1 MTIKQLSI
9 SKAISFLLAT
19 IILVGII
26 PFNVMAV
33 RSNSND
39 IVVPVDE
46 WEYIPSN
53 EVPSMFLQE
62 TPMLFSSKNADESL
76 SASDM
81 VNVHVTAVNKTT
93 GLKENVADATVRL
106 FVGSEEK
113 STAITD
119 LNGVAT
125 ISLAGL
131 TLEEKY
137 KATISADKIVS
148 RGKAIDGT
156 ARDDL
161 YNKYYPKEEGEY
173 YRYTMELHSE
183 WIDRNGNWNGT
194 SLPKTA
200 SSNKVDMVFA
210 IDTTGSM
217 WDEINNVKNNIAD
230 FAQALINEGLDIR
243 FCIIEYLDITTN
255 EPTYVH
261 TVNGS
266 RWYDDVE
273 SVISVLEDITLGD
286 GGDWAET
293 PIDALGEIADI
304 DAMNY
309 RSDAHKF
316 AFVLTDA
323 DYKNNNN
330 YGYADMDDITRTLAG
345 LNIVTSV
352 ITDSYCKLT
361 YRTLYNGTNGIYA
374 NIYASDF
381 NAEMLTLSD
390 NIVEAVTRQVNLTLS
405 EPRMLVN
412 LSVCYF
418 ANDKTSQSSS
428 YKDSVKNMLN
438 EYSHRI
444 AETSDGHVLIDKVL
458 LFHTDNRLNF
468 YNTSH
473 YASMVDIRIETE
485 VDDDGTWWNNVQI
498 HSNAHVTGFYLDDQY
513 TATYD
518 DNSTEH
524 FSNLKNGEELNGR
537 QSFVRIQMSGKEG
550 AGWNNSLIDDAYAY
564 STTVAHET
572 GHYLFGFF
580 DEYLNADGTSWR
592 DVGGKPY
599 TAYGLMDNQHTDIE
613 MSKTAIDYSYM
624 NGDFANAT
632 KSVHTNQSWFYTE
645 SCEDWLADLLTNEAR
660 INEKWGR
667 TTASADLDYW
677 LTGDYQATYTKTVG
691 DHDRT
696 ATYSYAGLT
705 DSDYMNNTFIT
716 GGGGAWSL
724 HRDIP
729 STVAAD
735 YFESL
740 ESTATSLGNVVMEG
754 NGSTVSFTVTPVD
767 GYIYTIFHRESGD
780 EGYNTIETAES
791 GGVYIAELPVDIG
804 ELAEI
809 RLVAEKDGT
818 SSYNTYY
825 VDRSELTDVGYLYTS
840 ANNTVLAYVKADE
853 ESSYS
858 FVADNTS
865 YINGDY
871 VSVNQATIISSDND
885 VTVDSGEI
893 YSVVSYMAE
902 IDYTTLSWFQYKNSI
917 WKQIATDYS
926 EEENM
931 NIGAR
936 ADLDG
941 EGLYVLM
948 AKKAPVDDT
957 VFATEN
963 LSFTQVSDRD
973 AVVTLSFDDKNA
985 DSKYYNVYYSES
997 EFTDKNADN
1006 VVVRS
1011 YNADSTDLIL
1021 NLIERGRV
1029 VYAAVEIVLEDGT
1042 RSPLSALIR
1051 LEAGE
1056 ADSDGDGI
1064 PDWYCDKYRLWGKDG
1079 EEKDIANSDD
1089 DGDGLTNLEEY
1100 RGGCDPTNPNDPVH
1114 TTNIP
1119 VTGVS
1124 VSISNVVLI
1133 ASMSQSV
1140 TATVFPANA
1149 TNQSVIWSVDDPN
1162 VATISVTDNVC
1173 TITGIAIGTTQVY
1186 VVTADG
1192 GYSMTIYVEVAET
1205 IVHNHSNVDGIL
1217 ECNSDNHWKVCDDCG
1232 EPYDIS
1238 DHSFDN
1244 ACDKTCNNVGCDY
1257 TRDTSHTP
1265 NADDS
1270 DCTTAI
1276 NCSVCGEEMT
1286 AAKNHAFD
1294 NACDI
1299 NCNNSGCNHTRI
1311 TDHVPNADDGD
1322 CTTPI
1327 VCSICGEITIAAK
1340 NHDFDNGCDTNCN
1353 NQSCTY
1359 VRSASHIPNE
1369 DDGNCRTEI
1378 TCSICG
1384 EVTTPAKSHTFDNA
1398 CDTDCNNA
1406 DCNHTRT
1413 IVHTP
1418 NADDGDC
1425 TTAITCSVCGEV
1437 TTTAKSHAFDNA
1449 CDTDCNNADCNHTR
1463 TIVHTPNADD
1473 GDCTTAIT
1481 CSVCGEV
1488 TTVAKSHTFDNDC
1501 DIDCNN
1507 CKQTRTIEHTY
1518 DDKYDKECNVCNTE
1532 RDTPI
1537 SPVIT
1542 ITIIG
1547 SVLVLSGGAFAI
1559 YWSIKK
1565 KSRG

>member
-1 MTIKQLSI
+1 M
-9 SKAISFLLAT
+9 LLAFVMV
-19 IILVGII
+19 LGVM
-26 PFNVMAV
+26 PVNVIAAT
-33 RSNSND
+33 D
-39 IVVPVDE
+39 K
-46 WEYIPSN
+46 SN
-53 EVPSMFLQE
+53 EIIMPVEDWVYNPSGEMPVMFMQE
-62 TPMLFSSKNADESL
+62 APMLFSARETSDTS
-76 SASDM
+76 SASDI

-106 FVGSEEK
+106 LVGSEEK

-230 FAQALINEGLDIR
+230 FAQILINEGLDIR

-273 SVISVLEDITLGD
+273 SVISVLEDIPLGD

-293 PIDALGEIADI
+293 PIDALGEIANI

-352 ITDSYCKLT
+352 ITDSYYKPT

-381 NAEMLTLSD
+381 NAEMLTLS
-390 NIVEAVTRQVNLTLS
+390 NSIVEAVTREVDLTLS

-418 ANDKTSQSSS
+418 ANDKTSQSAS

-444 AETSDGHVLIDKVL
+444 AETSDGHVLIDKIL

-468 YNTSH
+468 YNTSN

-485 VDDDGTWWNNVQI
+485 VSDDGTWWNNVQI

-513 TATYD
+513 TATYND
-518 DNSTEH
+518 DATEH
-524 FSNLKNGEELNGR
+524 FSHLKNGKELNGR

-550 AGWNNSLIDDAYAY
+550 AGWDNSLIDDARAY

-592 DVGGKPY
+592 DIGGKPY
-599 TAYGLMDNQHTDIE
+599 AAYGLMDNQHTDIE

-624 NGDFANAT
+624 NGDFANTA

-645 SCEDWLADLLTNEAR
+645 SCEDWLADLLTNESK

-696 ATYSYAGLT
+696 ATYSYAGLSST
-705 DSDYMNNTFIT
+705 DYMNTTFIT
-716 GGGGAWSL
+716 GGGTGAGGGGGGGSAFSL
-724 HRDIP
+724 RGGLP
-729 STVAAD
+729 SSVAVD
-735 YFESL
+735 YFETF
-740 ESTATSLGNVVMEG
+740 ETTFASLGSVVMEG
-754 NGSTVSFTVTPVD
+754 SGSTVSFAVTPLD
-767 GYIYTIFHRESGD
+767 GYTYSLFHRESGD
-780 EGYNTIETAES
+780 EGYNTIEMTES
-791 GGVYIAELPVDIG
+791 SGVYTAELPVDIG

-809 RLVAEKDGT
+809 RLVAEKDG
-818 SSYNTYY
+818 SFSYNTYY

-840 ANNTVLAYVKADE
+840 ADNAVMAYVMADE
-853 ESSYS
+853 ESSYT

-865 YINGDY
+865 YTNGEY
-871 VSVNQATIISSDND
+871 VSVNQATVISSDND
-885 VTVDSGEI
+885 VTIDSGEI
-893 YSVVSYMAE
+893 YSVASYMAE
-902 IDYTTLSWFQYKNSI
+902 IDYTTLSWFQYKNGV
-917 WKQIATDYS
+917 WTQLATDYS

-957 VFATEN
+957 VFAAEN
-963 LSFTQVSDRD
+963 LSFTQASNRD
-973 AVVTLSFDDKNA
+973 AVVTMSFDDKNT

-1011 YNADSTDLIL
+1011 YNADSTDLVL

-1056 ADSDGDGI
+1056 ADSDGDSI

-1079 EEKDIANSDD
+1079 EDKDIANSDD

-1100 RGGCDPTNPNDPVH
+1100 RGDSDPTNPNDPVH

-1124 VSISNVVLI
+1124 VSASNVVLTVG
-1133 ASMSQSV
+1133 MTQSV
-1140 TATVFPANA
+1140 TATVAPVNA
-1149 TNQSVIWSVDDPN
+1149 TNQRVIWTVDDPS
-1162 VATISVTDNVC
+1162 VVTISATDNLC
-1173 TITGIAIGTTQVY
+1173 TITGTAIGITQVY

-1192 GYSMTIYVEVAET
+1192 GYSATINVEVAET
-1205 IVHNHSNVDGIL
+1205 IVHDHNNADGIY
-1217 ECNSDNHWKVCDDCG
+1217 ENDADNHWKICDDCG
-1232 EPYDIS
+1232 NPYD
-1238 DHSFDN
+1238 
-1244 ACDKTCNNVGCDY
+1244 VE
-1257 TRDTSHTP
+1257 SHTSSEWIVDLEATS
-1265 NADDS
+1265 NTDGS
-1270 DCTTAI
+1270 RHKECT
-1276 NCSVCGEEMT
+1276 
-1286 AAKNHAFD
+1286 
-1294 NACDI
+1294 
-1299 NCNNSGCNHTRI
+1299 
-1311 TDHVPNADDGD
+1311 
-1322 CTTPI
+1322 
-1327 VCSICGEITIAAK
+1327 ICG
-1340 NHDFDNGCDTNCN
+1340 
-1353 NQSCTY
+1353 Y
-1359 VRSASHIPNE
+1359 VIVTETIPNLE
-1369 DDGNCRTEI
+1369 
-1378 TCSICG
+1378 
-1384 EVTTPAKSHTFDNA
+1384 EVIIFDYW
-1398 CDTDCNNA
+1398 TMMM
-1406 DCNHTRT
+1406 
-1413 IVHTP
+1413 IVLR
-1418 NADDGDC
+1418 N
-1425 TTAITCSVCGEV
+1425 
-1437 TTTAKSHAFDNA
+1437 
-1449 CDTDCNNADCNHTR
+1449 
-1463 TIVHTPNADD
+1463 
-1473 GDCTTAIT
+1473 
-1481 CSVCGEV
+1481 
-1488 TTVAKSHTFDNDC
+1488 
-1501 DIDCNN
+1501 
-1507 CKQTRTIEHTY
+1507 
-1518 DDKYDKECNVCNTE
+1518 
-1532 RDTPI
+1532 
-1537 SPVIT
+1537 
-1542 ITIIG
+1542 
-1547 SVLVLSGGAFAI
+1547 
-1559 YWSIKK
+1559 KK
-1565 KSRG
+1565 